1 MAKERSRGMTN
12 RDKAPV
18 FKVTHILPDPG
29 QGDGPEG
36 VIEVAAEIVYRQFL
50 EYERK
55 HPLAKES

>member
-1 MAKERSRGMTN
+1 MTN

-18 FKVTHILPDPG
+18 FKVTHVLPAPG

-55 HPLAKES
+55 HLLVKES